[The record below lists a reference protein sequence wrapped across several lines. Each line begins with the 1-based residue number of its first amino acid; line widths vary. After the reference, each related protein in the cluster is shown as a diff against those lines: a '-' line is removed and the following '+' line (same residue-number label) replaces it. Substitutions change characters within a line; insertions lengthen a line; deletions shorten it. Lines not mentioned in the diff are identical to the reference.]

1 MTALENQIATTDVVA
16 SLDIEM
22 VKNFNG
28 EINRLTE
35 VLGLFAP
42 SIVAAGTTMYTYK
55 VTGELET
62 DTVAEGD
69 EIPLSKYQVAKTPV
83 STLGIKKYRKLTT
96 AEAIL
101 KGGFA
106 NAVTKTD
113 SKMIREIRNNILA
126 DFFIFLQT
134 GTGTATA
141 TGMQATFAQVDAT
154 INDKLESNGDSADR
168 IIHFVNPFDI
178 ADYLAGA
185 QVTTQTVFGMTYLQS
200 FLGVNDIF
208 QTNKVAKG
216 TMWATPVENIHL
228 YGADFNAL
236 ADAGLSYT
244 TQDGGLIG
252 VHHEASYDRAS
263 AETYVTTG
271 AMMIAENL
279 DYIAKGT
286 IKKGA

>member
-1 MTALENQIATTDVVA
+1 
-16 SLDIEM
+16 
-22 VKNFNG
+22 
-28 EINRLTE
+28 
-35 VLGLFAP
+35 
-42 SIVAAGTTMYTYK
+42 
-55 VTGELET
+55 
-62 DTVAEGD
+62 
-69 EIPLSKYQVAKTPV
+69 
-83 STLGIKKYRKLTT
+83 
-96 AEAIL
+96 
-101 KGGFA
+101 
-106 NAVTKTD
+106 
-113 SKMIREIRNNILA
+113 MIRDIRNNILA
-126 DFFIFLQT
+126 DFFTFLQT
-134 GTGTATA
+134 GTGTATG

-154 INDKLESNGDSADR
+154 LNDKLESNGDSADR
-168 IIHFVNPFDI
+168 IIHFVNLFDI

-185 QVTTQTVFGMTYLQS
+185 QVTTQTVFGMSYLQS

-252 VHHEASYDRAS
+252 VHHEANYDRAS

-279 DYIAKGT
+279 DYIAKDT

>member
-1 MTALENQIATTDVVA
+1 
-16 SLDIEM
+16 
-22 VKNFNG
+22 
-28 EINRLTE
+28 
-35 VLGLFAP
+35 
-42 SIVAAGTTMYTYK
+42 MYTYK

-62 DTVAEGD
+62 DAVAEGD
-69 EIPLSKYQVAKTPV
+69 EIPLSHYKVDKTPV

-126 DFFIFLQT
+126 DFFTFLQT
-134 GTGTATA
+134 GTGTATG

-154 INDKLESNGDSADR
+154 LNDKLESNGDSADR

-185 QVTTQTVFGMTYLQS
+185 QVTTQTVFGMSYLQS
-200 FLGVNDIF
+200 FLGVNDISRP
-208 QTNKVAKG
+208 TRSPRAPCG
-216 TMWATPVENIHL
+216 PPRGEHPPVRRGL
-228 YGADFNAL
+228 QR
-236 ADAGLSYT
+236 AGGRWPAYT

-252 VHHEASYDRAS
+252 VHHEANYDRAS
-263 AETYVTTG
+263 ADVRYGLTG

-279 DYIAKGT
+279 DYIAKDT

>member
-35 VLGLFAP
+35 VLGLFGP

-55 VTGELET
+55 VTGELEL
-62 DTVAEGD
+62 DAVAEGD

-96 AEAIL
+96 AESIL

-126 DFFIFLQT
+126 DFFTFLQT
-134 GTGTATA
+134 GTGTATG

-185 QVTTQTVFGMTYLQS
+185 QVTTQTVFGMSYLQS